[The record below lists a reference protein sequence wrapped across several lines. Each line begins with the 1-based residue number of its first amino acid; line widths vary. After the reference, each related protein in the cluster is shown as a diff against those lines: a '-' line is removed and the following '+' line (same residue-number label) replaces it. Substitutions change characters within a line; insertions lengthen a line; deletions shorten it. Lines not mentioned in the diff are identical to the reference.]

1 MSREIDNT
9 GKIIVCDKIIETSQR
24 TNETDISSVF
34 STLNGT
40 IGFSVGQKQFSKDF
54 SMSLSGNPNVSD
66 SVPASLRVDIYRNGT
81 RLDISNPIVKG
92 SSLLWESM
100 DGKFMKF
107 GEYTETFM
115 QEIGVGNLEKNKEKF
130 KITWATK
137 DADSV
142 PLTATIDVSIG
153 EKVQYALSKY
163 VDQSKVAE
171 DAIVWFD
178 TMEGALGVSHP
189 YNCYLW
195 TRSSSYYDFTNK
207 CYVDWKYF
215 KSDLYYEGQSV
226 DDTVDDMT
234 GKLNK
239 YIEFTSST
247 DRFTVDKR
255 SNGSDTIRM
264 GVSINGYSNVSF
276 KWSADIQLFPDGQE
290 NNQEIAFVVSHDN
303 DYQSITV
310 EVEVS
315 YIEGEET
322 KVVTHQFNLFPI
334 DITKPEMYLGVLDS
348 IPDGDYISSLQKK
361 VMTGDWF
368 LLSSTNEL
376 YTWNGSAWVC
386 INGDSVTG
394 TTFKDLEKVSVALVD
409 MIKIG
414 TNNKTTATVLG
425 VFKMLCADNGFIKFL
440 KTWALFCGSGS
451 ETSGFYCRIADHDPT
466 TGQSLANP
474 VFIVKYNGNTV
485 FQIDPSTGNVFFGK
499 PNSGLSAPLSGFM
512 YDATNKIITSKD
524 NNVVIYEDGRI
535 SGNFVEV
542 LQYMPYNF
550 DDSLDSDY
558 PFECEFYI
566 PASSVIKSI
575 SLSVKGRKYR
585 AYSKAA
591 VYKSDY
597 LLTTGDVTWGSTN
610 PFGIKL
616 NLTVNKTSGLTGYTG
631 ESGSHY
637 HSYSKVTDVGYNFG
651 QGEGAHTHPIG
662 YDYMNKLVAGEA
674 GAHKHTF
681 DAKDTNTSSDGS
693 HSHKLPELVTD
704 VSGTVDTTGSNFSH
718 THNLNVSH
726 GHDLSFGIYE
736 GSYPTNVKLYI
747 DNGAGYNNSAIELGS
762 GEILATDL
770 KITGYFSGNGWK
782 KIKFTSSTLGRLTVQ
797 LIAEL
802 LVTTQ

>member
-54 SMSLSGNPNVSD
+54 SMSLSGNPYVSD

-163 VDQSKVAE
+163 VDPSKVAE

-195 TRSSSYYDFTNK
+195 TRTSSYYDFTNK

-215 KSDLYYEGQSV
+215 KGDLYYEGQSV
-226 DDTVDDMT
+226 DDTVDDMA

-255 SNGSDTIRM
+255 SNGSDNIRM
-264 GVSINGYSNVSF
+264 GVNINGYSNVSF

-315 YIEGEET
+315 YVEGEET

-348 IPDGDYISSLQKK
+348 IPNGDYISSLQKK
-361 VMTGDWF
+361 IMTGDWF

-394 TTFKDLEKVSVALVD
+394 NTFKDLEKVSVALVD

-485 FQIDPSTGNVFFGK
+485 FQIDPSSGNVFFGQ
-499 PNSGLSAPLSGFM
+499 PNSGLNAPLSGFM
-512 YDATNKIITSKD
+512 YKASDGSIVSKD
-524 NNVVIYEDGRI
+524 NNVVINSSGIITAKGCYFENADI
-535 SGNFVEV
+535 SGT
-542 LQYMPYNF
+542 L
-550 DDSLDSDY
+550 
-558 PFECEFYI
+558 
-566 PASSVIKSI
+566 SSVSGKFIGSFDTPALSSLPNTTGGQVYTKHIPSRSSSSDKSQYAAI
-575 SLSVKGRKYR
+575 SGLFEKFTQPNYECSLSVNSNVKSVSRTKYTSYTYQFIFKDKNGNQVYFSR
-585 AYSKAA
+585 AYQRS
-591 VYKSDY
+591 S
-597 LLTTGDVTWGSTN
+597 TSTPSFEGD
-610 PFGIKL
+610 
-616 NLTVNKTSGLTGYTG
+616 
-631 ESGSHY
+631 
-637 HSYSKVTDVGYNFG
+637 
-651 QGEGAHTHPIG
+651 
-662 YDYMNKLVAGEA
+662 
-674 GAHKHTF
+674 
-681 DAKDTNTSSDGS
+681 
-693 HSHKLPELVTD
+693 LPETD
-704 VSGTVDTTGSNFSH
+704 ISITV
-718 THNLNVSH
+718 
-726 GHDLSFGIYE
+726 
-736 GSYPTNVKLYI
+736 
-747 DNGAGYNNSAIELGS
+747 GAGDILIFKDIQIGKDGLQSGQIYRNSS
-762 GEILATDL
+762 
-770 KITGYFSGNGWK
+770 N
-782 KIKFTSSTLGRLTVQ
+782 Q
-797 LIAEL
+797 LFI
-802 LVTTQ
+802 VP

>member
-40 IGFSVGQKQFSKDF
+40 VGFSVGQKQFSKDF

-115 QEIGVGNLEKNKEKF
+115 QEISVGDLEKNREKF

-163 VDQSKVAE
+163 VDPSKVAE

-215 KSDLYYEGQSV
+215 KGDLYYEGQSV
-226 DDTVDDMT
+226 DDTVDDMA

-264 GVSINGYSNVSF
+264 GVNINGYSNVSF

-315 YIEGEET
+315 YVEGEET

-348 IPDGDYISSLQKK
+348 IPNGDYISSLQKK
-361 VMTGDWF
+361 IMTGDWF

-414 TNNKTTATVLG
+414 TNNKTTATILG

-485 FQIDPSTGNVFFGK
+485 FQIDPSSGNVFFGQ
-499 PNSGLSAPLSGFM
+499 PNSGLNAPLSGFM
-512 YDATNKIITSKD
+512 YKASDGSIVSKD
-524 NNVVIYEDGRI
+524 NKVVINSSGIITAKGCYFENADI
-535 SGNFVEV
+535 SGT
-542 LQYMPYNF
+542 L
-550 DDSLDSDY
+550 
-558 PFECEFYI
+558 
-566 PASSVIKSI
+566 SSVSGKFIGSFDTPALSSLPNTTGGQVYTKHIPSRSSSSDKSQYAAI
-575 SLSVKGRKYR
+575 SGLFQKFTQPNYECSLSVNSNVKSVSRTKYTSYTYQFIFKDKNGNQVYFSR
-585 AYSKAA
+585 AYQRS
-591 VYKSDY
+591 S
-597 LLTTGDVTWGSTN
+597 TSTPSFEGD
-610 PFGIKL
+610 
-616 NLTVNKTSGLTGYTG
+616 
-631 ESGSHY
+631 
-637 HSYSKVTDVGYNFG
+637 
-651 QGEGAHTHPIG
+651 
-662 YDYMNKLVAGEA
+662 
-674 GAHKHTF
+674 
-681 DAKDTNTSSDGS
+681 
-693 HSHKLPELVTD
+693 LPETD
-704 VSGTVDTTGSNFSH
+704 ISITV
-718 THNLNVSH
+718 
-726 GHDLSFGIYE
+726 
-736 GSYPTNVKLYI
+736 
-747 DNGAGYNNSAIELGS
+747 GAGDILIFKNIQIGKDGLQSGQIYRNSS
-762 GEILATDL
+762 
-770 KITGYFSGNGWK
+770 N
-782 KIKFTSSTLGRLTVQ
+782 Q
-797 LIAEL
+797 LFI
-802 LVTTQ
+802 VP

>member
-24 TNETDISSVF
+24 TNETDMSSVF

-40 IGFSVGQKQFSKDF
+40 VGFSVGQKQFSKDF

-115 QEIGVGNLEKNKEKF
+115 QEIGVGDLEKNKEKF
-130 KITWATK
+130 KITWTTK

-163 VDQSKVAE
+163 VDPSKVAE
-171 DAIVWFD
+171 DAVVWFD

-215 KSDLYYEGQSV
+215 KGDLYYEGQSV
-226 DDTVDDMT
+226 DDTVDDMA

-264 GVSINGYSNVSF
+264 GVNINGYSNVSF

-315 YIEGEET
+315 YVEGEET

-348 IPDGDYISSLQKK
+348 IPNGDYISSLQKK

-376 YTWNGSAWVC
+376 YTWNGSAWAC

-394 TTFKDLEKVSVALVD
+394 NTFKDLEKVSVALVD
-409 MIKIG
+409 MIRIG
-414 TNNKTTATVLG
+414 TNNKTTATILG

-440 KTWALFCGSGS
+440 KTWTLFCGAGD
-451 ETSGFYCRIADHDPT
+451 ENSGFYCRIADHDPT
-466 TGQSLANP
+466 TGQALTKP
-474 VFIVKYNGNTV
+474 IFIVKYNGNTV

-499 PNSGLSAPLSGFM
+499 PNSGLSAPESGFM
-512 YDATNKIITSKD
+512 YKASDGSIVSKD
-524 NNVVIYEDGRI
+524 NKVVINSSGIITAKGCYFENADI
-535 SGNFVEV
+535 SGV
-542 LQYMPYNF
+542 L
-550 DDSLDSDY
+550 
-558 PFECEFYI
+558 
-566 PASSVIKSI
+566 SSVSGIFKGSFDTPTI
-575 SLSVKGRKYR
+575 SSLPNTTGGQVYTKHIPSRSSGTDRSQYVAILGFFEQFTQSNYECSLSVNSNVKSVSRTKYTSYTYQFIFKDKNGNQVYFSR
-585 AYSKAA
+585 AYQRSSTSAP
-591 VYKSDY
+591 SFE
-597 LLTTGDVTWGSTN
+597 GD
-610 PFGIKL
+610 
-616 NLTVNKTSGLTGYTG
+616 
-631 ESGSHY
+631 
-637 HSYSKVTDVGYNFG
+637 
-651 QGEGAHTHPIG
+651 
-662 YDYMNKLVAGEA
+662 
-674 GAHKHTF
+674 
-681 DAKDTNTSSDGS
+681 
-693 HSHKLPELVTD
+693 LPETD
-704 VSGTVDTTGSNFSH
+704 ISITV
-718 THNLNVSH
+718 
-726 GHDLSFGIYE
+726 
-736 GSYPTNVKLYI
+736 
-747 DNGAGYNNSAIELGS
+747 GAGDILIFKNIQIGKDGLKSGQIYRNSS
-762 GEILATDL
+762 
-770 KITGYFSGNGWK
+770 N
-782 KIKFTSSTLGRLTVQ
+782 Q
-797 LIAEL
+797 LFI
-802 LVTTQ
+802 VP

>member
-54 SMSLSGNPNVSD
+54 SMSLSGNPYVSD

-163 VDQSKVAE
+163 VDPSKVAE

-195 TRSSSYYDFTNK
+195 TRTSSYYDFTNK

-215 KSDLYYEGQSV
+215 KGDLYYEGQSV
-226 DDTVDDMT
+226 DDTVDDMA

-255 SNGSDTIRM
+255 SNGSDNIRM
-264 GVSINGYSNVSF
+264 GVNINGYSNVSF

-315 YIEGEET
+315 YVEGEET

-348 IPDGDYISSLQKK
+348 IPDGDYIPSLQKK

-376 YTWNGSAWVC
+376 YTWNGAAWVC

-394 TTFKDLEKVSVALVD
+394 NTSKDLEKVSVALVD

-485 FQIDPSTGNVFFGK
+485 FQIDPSSGNVFFGQ
-499 PNSGLSAPLSGFM
+499 PNSGLNAPLSGFM
-512 YDATNKIITSKD
+512 YKASDGSIVSKD
-524 NNVVIYEDGRI
+524 NNVVINSSGIITAKGCYFENADI
-535 SGNFVEV
+535 SGTLSGVSGKFIGSFDTPALSSLPNTTGGQVYTKHIPSRSSSSDKS
-542 LQYMPYNF
+542 QYAAI
-550 DDSLDSDY
+550 SGL
-558 PFECEFYI
+558 FEKFTQPNYEC
-566 PASSVIKSI
+566 
-575 SLSVKGRKYR
+575 SLSVNSNVKSVSRTKYTSYTYQFIFKDKNGNQVYFSR
-585 AYSKAA
+585 AYQRS
-591 VYKSDY
+591 S
-597 LLTTGDVTWGSTN
+597 TSTPSFEGD
-610 PFGIKL
+610 
-616 NLTVNKTSGLTGYTG
+616 
-631 ESGSHY
+631 
-637 HSYSKVTDVGYNFG
+637 
-651 QGEGAHTHPIG
+651 
-662 YDYMNKLVAGEA
+662 
-674 GAHKHTF
+674 
-681 DAKDTNTSSDGS
+681 
-693 HSHKLPELVTD
+693 LPETD
-704 VSGTVDTTGSNFSH
+704 ISITV
-718 THNLNVSH
+718 
-726 GHDLSFGIYE
+726 
-736 GSYPTNVKLYI
+736 
-747 DNGAGYNNSAIELGS
+747 GAGDILIFKDIQMGKDGLQSGQIYRNSS
-762 GEILATDL
+762 
-770 KITGYFSGNGWK
+770 N
-782 KIKFTSSTLGRLTVQ
+782 Q
-797 LIAEL
+797 LFI
-802 LVTTQ
+802 VP

>member
-54 SMSLSGNPNVSD
+54 SMSLSGNPYVSD

-163 VDQSKVAE
+163 VDPSKVAE

-195 TRSSSYYDFTNK
+195 TRTSSYYDFTNK

-215 KSDLYYEGQSV
+215 KGDLYYEGQSV

-264 GVSINGYSNVSF
+264 GVNINGYSNVSF

-315 YIEGEET
+315 YVEGEET
-322 KVVTHQFNLFPI
+322 KVITHQFNLFPI

-348 IPDGDYISSLQKK
+348 IPDGDYIPSLQKK

-386 INGDSVTG
+386 INSDSVTG
-394 TTFKDLEKVSVALVD
+394 NTFKDLEKVSVALVD

-414 TNNKTTATVLG
+414 TNNKTTATILG

-466 TGQSLANP
+466 TGQSLAKP

-485 FQIDPSTGNVFFGK
+485 FQIDPSSGNVFFGQ
-499 PNSGLSAPLSGFM
+499 PNSGLTAPESGFM
-512 YDATNKIITSKD
+512 YKASDGSIVSKD
-524 NNVVIYEDGRI
+524 NKVVINSSGSINAKDCYFENADI
-535 SGNFVEV
+535 SGV
-542 LQYMPYNF
+542 LSGVSGIFKGSFDTPSLSSLPNTTGGQVYTKHIPSRSSGSDRSQYVAILGF
-550 DDSLDSDY
+550 
-558 PFECEFYI
+558 FEQFTQTNYEC
-566 PASSVIKSI
+566 
-575 SLSVKGRKYR
+575 SLSVNSNVKSVSRTKYTSYTYEFIFKDKNGNQVYFSR
-585 AYSKAA
+585 AYQRTST
-591 VYKSDY
+591 S
-597 LLTTGDVTWGSTN
+597 TPSFEGD
-610 PFGIKL
+610 
-616 NLTVNKTSGLTGYTG
+616 
-631 ESGSHY
+631 
-637 HSYSKVTDVGYNFG
+637 
-651 QGEGAHTHPIG
+651 
-662 YDYMNKLVAGEA
+662 
-674 GAHKHTF
+674 
-681 DAKDTNTSSDGS
+681 
-693 HSHKLPELVTD
+693 LPETD
-704 VSGTVDTTGSNFSH
+704 ISITV
-718 THNLNVSH
+718 
-726 GHDLSFGIYE
+726 
-736 GSYPTNVKLYI
+736 
-747 DNGAGYNNSAIELGS
+747 GAGDILIFKDIQIGNAGLRPGQIYRNSS
-762 GEILATDL
+762 
-770 KITGYFSGNGWK
+770 N
-782 KIKFTSSTLGRLTVQ
+782 Q
-797 LIAEL
+797 LFI
-802 LVTTQ
+802 VP

>member
-24 TNETDISSVF
+24 TNETDMSSVF

-40 IGFSVGQKQFSKDF
+40 VGFSVGQKQFSKDF

-115 QEIGVGNLEKNKEKF
+115 QEIGVRDLEKNKEKF

-163 VDQSKVAE
+163 IDPSKVAE
-171 DAIVWFD
+171 DAVVWFD

-215 KSDLYYEGQSV
+215 KGDLYYEGQSI

-264 GVSINGYSNVSF
+264 GVNINGYSNVSF

-315 YIEGEET
+315 YVEGEET
-322 KVVTHQFNLFPI
+322 KVITHQFNLFPI

-348 IPDGDYISSLQKK
+348 IPTGDYIPSLQKK

-466 TGQSLANP
+466 TGQSLAKP

-485 FQIDPSTGNVFFGK
+485 FQIDPSSGNVFFGK
-499 PNSGLSAPLSGFM
+499 PNSGLNAPLSGFM
-512 YDATNKIITSKD
+512 YDAANQRIVSVNNK
-524 NNVVIYEDGRI
+524 VVI
-535 SGNFVEV
+535 N
-542 LQYMPYNF
+542 
-550 DDSLDSDY
+550 
-558 PFECEFYI
+558 
-566 PASSVIKSI
+566 
-575 SLSVKGRKYR
+575 
-585 AYSKAA
+585 
-591 VYKSDY
+591 
-597 LLTTGDVTWGSTN
+597 
-610 PFGIKL
+610 
-616 NLTVNKTSGLTGYTG
+616 
-631 ESGSHY
+631 
-637 HSYSKVTDVGYNFG
+637 
-651 QGEGAHTHPIG
+651 
-662 YDYMNKLVAGEA
+662 
-674 GAHKHTF
+674 
-681 DAKDTNTSSDGS
+681 SDGS
-693 HSHKLPELVTD
+693 INAIN
-704 VSGTVDTTGSNFSH
+704 GS
-718 THNLNVSH
+718 
-726 GHDLSFGIYE
+726 
-736 GSYPTNVKLYI
+736 
-747 DNGAGYNNSAIELGS
+747 
-762 GEILATDL
+762 
-770 KITGYFSGNGWK
+770 FSGNINATSGSFSGSLNGASGVFNGSFYTPSLQSRPK
-782 KIKFTSSTLGRLTVQ
+782 TSPTVSASVVLSSPSLAQGQQMVSLPLSNNVITNASHSADSNVRYIKEYRVDDSYFTSYTFSLYGARLNLLYEMYYVDYNRGTDYIESTIPAGTLTLGTSGDVLIFNVDNIPYSSTDLEVGQIYRDSSNRLYIKT
-797 LIAEL
+797 
-802 LVTTQ
+802 

>member
-54 SMSLSGNPNVSD
+54 SMSLSGNPYVSD

-163 VDQSKVAE
+163 VDPSKVAE

-195 TRSSSYYDFTNK
+195 TRTSSYYDFTNK

-215 KSDLYYEGQSV
+215 KGDLYYEGQSV
-226 DDTVDDMT
+226 DDTVDDMA

-255 SNGSDTIRM
+255 SNGSDNIRM
-264 GVSINGYSNVSF
+264 GVNINGYSNVSF

-315 YIEGEET
+315 YVEGEET

-348 IPDGDYISSLQKK
+348 IPDGDYIPSLQKK

-414 TNNKTTATVLG
+414 TNNKTTATILG

-485 FQIDPSTGNVFFGK
+485 FQIDPSSGNVFFGQ
-499 PNSGLSAPLSGFM
+499 PNSGLNAPLSGFM
-512 YDATNKIITSKD
+512 YKASDGSIVSKD
-524 NNVVIYEDGRI
+524 NNVVINSSGIITAKGCYFENADI
-535 SGNFVEV
+535 SGTLSGVSGKFIGSFDTPSLSSLPNTTGGQVYTKHIPSRSSSSDKS
-542 LQYMPYNF
+542 QYAAI
-550 DDSLDSDY
+550 SGL
-558 PFECEFYI
+558 FEKFTQPNYEC
-566 PASSVIKSI
+566 
-575 SLSVKGRKYR
+575 SLSVNSNVKSVSRTKYTSYTYQFIFKDKNGNQVYFSR
-585 AYSKAA
+585 AYQRS
-591 VYKSDY
+591 S
-597 LLTTGDVTWGSTN
+597 TSTPSFEGD
-610 PFGIKL
+610 
-616 NLTVNKTSGLTGYTG
+616 
-631 ESGSHY
+631 
-637 HSYSKVTDVGYNFG
+637 
-651 QGEGAHTHPIG
+651 
-662 YDYMNKLVAGEA
+662 
-674 GAHKHTF
+674 
-681 DAKDTNTSSDGS
+681 
-693 HSHKLPELVTD
+693 LPETD
-704 VSGTVDTTGSNFSH
+704 ISITV
-718 THNLNVSH
+718 
-726 GHDLSFGIYE
+726 
-736 GSYPTNVKLYI
+736 
-747 DNGAGYNNSAIELGS
+747 GAGDILIFKDIQIGKDGLQSGQIYRNSS
-762 GEILATDL
+762 
-770 KITGYFSGNGWK
+770 N
-782 KIKFTSSTLGRLTVQ
+782 Q
-797 LIAEL
+797 LFI
-802 LVTTQ
+802 VP

>member
-54 SMSLSGNPNVSD
+54 SMSLSGNPYVSD

-163 VDQSKVAE
+163 VDPSKVAE

-195 TRSSSYYDFTNK
+195 TRTSSYYDFTNK

-215 KSDLYYEGQSV
+215 KGDLYYEGQSV
-226 DDTVDDMT
+226 DDTVDDMA

-255 SNGSDTIRM
+255 SNGSDNIRM
-264 GVSINGYSNVSF
+264 GVNINGYSNVSF

-315 YIEGEET
+315 YVEGEET

-348 IPDGDYISSLQKK
+348 IPDGDYIPSLQKK

-386 INGDSVTG
+386 INGDSMTG

-414 TNNKTTATVLG
+414 TNNKTTATILG

-485 FQIDPSTGNVFFGK
+485 FQIDPSSGNVFFGQ
-499 PNSGLSAPLSGFM
+499 PNSGLNAPLSGFM
-512 YDATNKIITSKD
+512 YKASDGSIVSKD
-524 NNVVIYEDGRI
+524 NNVVINSSGIITAKGCYFENADI
-535 SGNFVEV
+535 SGTLSGVSGKFIGSFDTPSLSSLPNTTGGQVYTKHIPSRSSSSDKS
-542 LQYMPYNF
+542 QYAAI
-550 DDSLDSDY
+550 SGL
-558 PFECEFYI
+558 FEKFTQPNYEC
-566 PASSVIKSI
+566 
-575 SLSVKGRKYR
+575 SLSVNSNVKSVSRTKYTSYTYQFIFKDKNGNQVYFSR
-585 AYSKAA
+585 AYQRS
-591 VYKSDY
+591 S
-597 LLTTGDVTWGSTN
+597 TSTPSFEGD
-610 PFGIKL
+610 
-616 NLTVNKTSGLTGYTG
+616 
-631 ESGSHY
+631 
-637 HSYSKVTDVGYNFG
+637 
-651 QGEGAHTHPIG
+651 
-662 YDYMNKLVAGEA
+662 
-674 GAHKHTF
+674 
-681 DAKDTNTSSDGS
+681 
-693 HSHKLPELVTD
+693 LPETD
-704 VSGTVDTTGSNFSH
+704 ISITV
-718 THNLNVSH
+718 
-726 GHDLSFGIYE
+726 
-736 GSYPTNVKLYI
+736 
-747 DNGAGYNNSAIELGS
+747 GAGDILIFKDIQIGKDGLQSGQIYRNSS
-762 GEILATDL
+762 
-770 KITGYFSGNGWK
+770 N
-782 KIKFTSSTLGRLTVQ
+782 Q
-797 LIAEL
+797 LFI
-802 LVTTQ
+802 VP